1 MGGKTLLKNHSGGFS
16 PGVMCFAL
24 YIIQLHTAHAIIIGV
39 NWKSKE
45 VGVRPCANMTNRVH
59 FKSNAMTLVILYSPR
74 KIYYCTVLIPHDWSI
89 SFPMYYKYLYDINV
103 ARVHSY
109 QNNFKKT
116 RRDLKMIVYPE
127 RVFKAGA

>member
-59 FKSNAMTLVILYSPR
+59 FKSNDIGYSIFPHA
-74 KIYYCTVLIPHDWSI
+74 KYTTVLIPHDWSI